1 MSHISDIKDA
11 IEDYRRGKILIIIDD
26 AERENEGDFVAAA
39 EKSSP
44 EIINFMAKHGR
55 GLICV
60 GMTGERLDILEL
72 SPMVSNNTSKL
83 GTSFTVSV
91 DAKANT
97 TTGISV
103 HDRAETIRTLL
114 DPGTRPED
122 LSKPGH
128 VFPLRAA
135 RGGVLSRAGHTEAVV
150 DLSRLAGLYP
160 AGVLCEIMDE
170 DGSMARLPRLKK
182 LAEKFDLKI
191 VTIKD
196 LIAYRSV
203 H

>member
-1 MSHISDIKDA
+1 MSSFISIPEA
-11 IEDYRRGKILIIIDD
+11 IEFYKKGNILIVVDD
-26 AERENEGDFVAAA
+26 EDRENEGDFVVAA
-39 EKSSP
+39 SRITP
-44 EIINFMAKHGR
+44 EIINFMTKHGR

-91 DAKANT
+91 DAHENT

-128 VFPLRAA
+128 V
-135 RGGVLSRAGHTEAVV
+135 
-150 DLSRLAGLYP
+150 
-160 AGVLCEIMDE
+160 
-170 DGSMARLPRLKK
+170 
-182 LAEKFDLKI
+182 
-191 VTIKD
+191 
-196 LIAYRSV
+196 
-203 H
+203 